1 MKRQLKSILMVVA
14 VAMVFILNTSQVRA
28 SEISYSYSEETTF
41 TSFDLMT
48 YRKTVITGNEEEVN
62 IKTLINGIVTSDITL
77 SQSDVRLIEKLV
89 AATGADSFN
98 AKISIAACPINRLK
112 YGYASSIEEAIKQI
126 ADINMVKNTTEDTM
140 SLQATRYAILGL
152 DPEGKNL
159 GEDTLYVFPA
169 NAININK
176 KVVDGNY
183 EFFSSEG
190 YNEIFR

>member
-48 YRKTVITGNEEEVN
+48 YKKTVITGNEEEVN

-89 AATGADSFN
+89 AATGADRSVW
-98 AKISIAACPINRLK
+98 PQLK
-112 YGYASSIEEAIKQI
+112 SKSPKNGKGREESSRPFSG
-126 ADINMVKNTTEDTM
+126 DVF
-140 SLQATRYAILGL
+140 QAEL
-152 DPEGKNL
+152 
-159 GEDTLYVFPA
+159 F
-169 NAININK
+169 
-176 KVVDGNY
+176 
-183 EFFSSEG
+183 
-190 YNEIFR
+190 